1 MGPKSPP
8 PPPGPR
14 KRLLGSTVDWEPP
27 KAAEP
32 APPRPSRDVP
42 TRPDSSQTAAVG
54 TLDEPSLDA
63 LDDWDLE
70 LPKPPERGSAP
81 RAPALQRQS
90 THLGIRERPDADAL
104 RADDRETMPFPE
116 DPPPFAPRGGDAPV
130 EPSFGGRPNPGLGG
144 DTDWER
150 GGSGGHSLDL
160 SFDAPRI
167 SDPALSLDL
176 PEPESS
182 EALDLV
188 VGRTPASSI
197 APTEASRAPD
207 PLAELRERYAL
218 GDFSGALTIAEG
230 ILEDDPDNA
239 DVQRYAESCRDVL
252 MQMYAA
258 RLGSLDQIPTVSVPQ
273 EQLRWLTL
281 DHRAGFLLSH
291 VDGVSSL
298 EEILDISGMPH
309 LEAMRIIYDLLQQ
322 RVIVLQ

>member
-1 MGPKSPP
+1 MQ
-8 PPPGPR
+8 
-14 KRLLGSTVDWEPP
+14 E
-27 KAAEP
+27 
-32 APPRPSRDVP
+32 
-42 TRPDSSQTAAVG
+42 
-54 TLDEPSLDA
+54 
-63 LDDWDLE
+63 
-70 LPKPPERGSAP
+70 
-81 RAPALQRQS
+81 APALQHQETRRG
-90 THLGIRERPDADAL
+90 LVDE
-104 RADDRETMPFPE
+104 RETLPFP
-116 DPPPFAPRGGDAPV
+116 DGAVPPDQ
-130 EPSFGGRPNPGLGG
+130 GRPNPGLGG

-150 GGSGGHSLDL
+150 GRGSGGHSLDL
-160 SFDAPRI
+160 SFDAHRA
-167 SDPALSLDL
+167 SDPGFSLEL
-176 PEPESS
+176 PDADSSS

-188 VGRTPASSI
+188 VSRIPASSI
-197 APTEASRAPD
+197 APAEPSRAPD

-230 ILEDDPDNA
+230 ILEDDTDNA

-258 RLGSLDQIPTVSVPQ
+258 RLGSMDQIPTVSVPQ

>member
-42 TRPDSSQTAAVG
+42 TKPDAAQAPSAVPE
-54 TLDEPSLDA
+54 LDEPA
-63 LDDWDLE
+63 LDWDFE
-70 LPKPPERGSAP
+70 LPKPGSQP
-81 RAPALQRQS
+81 RAPALQRQA
-90 THLGIRERPDADAL
+90 THLGL
-104 RADDRETMPFPE
+104 RSEGEDRETVPFPE
-116 DPPPFAPRGGDAPV
+116 DPPPFP
-130 EPSFGGRPNPGLGG
+130 GRPNPGLGG

-150 GGSGGHSLDL
+150 GSGGHALDL

-197 APTEASRAPD
+197 APAADAARAPD

-230 ILEDDPDNA
+230 ILEDAPDNA

>member
-1 MGPKSPP
+1 MVPKSPP

-27 KAAEP
+27 KPGPNP
-32 APPRPSRDVP
+32 AGSPAVEGPRPSRDVP
-42 TRPDSSQTAAVG
+42 TLPQPAAG
-54 TLDEPSLDA
+54 AGADEPDI
-63 LDDWDLE
+63 DWDFRE
-70 LPKPPERGSAP
+70 SDV
-81 RAPALQRQS
+81 PALQ
-90 THLGIRERPDADAL
+90 HLDTRRGLVDERATL
-104 RADDRETMPFPE
+104 PFPDE
-116 DPPPFAPRGGDAPV
+116 GK
-130 EPSFGGRPNPGLGG
+130 PNPGLGG

-150 GGSGGHSLDL
+150 GRGSGGHSLDL
-160 SFDAPRI
+160 SFDAHRA
-167 SDPALSLDL
+167 SDPGFSLEL
-176 PEPESS
+176 PDADSSS

-188 VGRTPASSI
+188 VSRIPASSI
-197 APTEASRAPD
+197 APAEPSRAPD

-230 ILEDDPDNA
+230 ILEDDTDNA

-258 RLGSLDQIPTVSVPQ
+258 RLGSMDQIPTVSVPQ

>member
-1 MGPKSPP
+1 MVPKSPP

-42 TRPDSSQTAAVG
+42 TKPDSSQTASTG
-54 TLDEPSLDA
+54 PELDEPA
-63 LDDWDLE
+63 LDWDFE
-70 LPKPPERGSAP
+70 LPKPERGSQP
-81 RAPALQRQS
+81 RAPALQRQP
-90 THLGIRERPDADAL
+90 THLGMRGRQDS
-104 RADDRETMPFPE
+104 DDRETMPFPE
-116 DPPPFAPRGGDAPV
+116 EPPPFAP
-130 EPSFGGRPNPGLGG
+130 SGGRPNPGLGG

-197 APTEASRAPD
+197 APSEASRAPD
-207 PLAELRERYAL
+207 PLGELRERYAL

-230 ILEDDPDNA
+230 ILEDSPDNA

>member
-1 MGPKSPP
+1 LVPKSPP

-27 KAAEP
+27 KPGPQP
-32 APPRPSRDVP
+32 AGVSPDPGAGSPRPSRDVP
-42 TRPDSSQTAAVG
+42 TLPQPEKLEEPDI
-54 TLDEPSLDA
+54 
-63 LDDWDLE
+63 DWDFMQEVPLQHQDTRRGVAD
-70 LPKPPERGSAP
+70 ERA
-81 RAPALQRQS
+81 
-90 THLGIRERPDADAL
+90 
-104 RADDRETMPFPE
+104 TMPFPE
-116 DPPPFAPRGGDAPV
+116 GAAFPEAEG
-130 EPSFGGRPNPGLGG
+130 GGRPNPGLGG

-150 GGSGGHSLDL
+150 GRGSGGHSLDL
-160 SFDAPRI
+160 SFDAHRA
-167 SDPALSLDL
+167 SDPGFSSPGFSLEL
-176 PEPESS
+176 PDPGSSS

-188 VGRTPASSI
+188 VSRIPASSI
-197 APTEASRAPD
+197 APAEPSRAPD

-230 ILEDDPDNA
+230 ILEDDAENA

-258 RLGSLDQIPTVSVPQ
+258 RLGSMDQIPTVSVPQ